1 MNFTIYNTKT
11 TPYAEL
17 RNGVLQIRGKSVPFN
32 DAEIYATIMD
42 RMRVYMNEPEDRTV
56 IDFSLSAINARSKRS
71 IIEAFGLFEQMS
83 QKGLSLQVNWN
94 YRSDDED
101 VCELG
106 EICKDRFKLN
116 MNLNEIST
124 TLG

>member
-1 MNFTIYNTKT
+1 M
-11 TPYAEL
+11 
-17 RNGVLQIRGKSVPFN
+17 
-32 DAEIYATIMD
+32 
-42 RMRVYMNEPEDRTV
+42 